1 MEKRAKKI
9 INVISLAAVWGLC
22 MCCPILAAE
31 NKKQSDNLRIAV
43 TAETAKVYSHA
54 LESSDVVKHVAFGQ
68 QLQVKQYSK
77 NWYCVEGGY
86 IRKTDAVLYDVNK
99 KYIALTFDDGPN
111 EINTKTVLDAL
122 EKYEAK
128 ATFMVIGQNI
138 NSTTGELIKREM
150 ELGCEIGNH
159 SYSHANFKTIA
170 PEETQEELQKTDEV
184 VEEYTGEK
192 PTLIRTPYGLCEND
206 VLCCMDRPNVSWSV
220 DTEDWKYKDSD
231 RLIKYVTE
239 NASDGAI
246 VLMHDI
252 YKTTAQAVEPIL
264 EALIE
269 QNYEMMT
276 VTELSAIKG
285 VELEAGET
293 YRLFQ
298 KEDETMSVIK

>member
-1 MEKRAKKI
+1 MKKRAKI
-9 INVISLAAVWGLC
+9 VRVAISLAVVAGLC
-22 MCCPILAAE
+22 ICCPIWAAE
-31 NKKQSDNLRIAV
+31 NKKQLDTLRIVV
-43 TAETAKVYSHA
+43 TAETADVYRHA
-54 LESSDVVKHVAFGQ
+54 IESSDVVKHVVFGQ
-68 QLQVKQYSK
+68 QLQVKYRSK
-77 NWYCVEGGY
+77 NWYNVEGGY
-86 IRKTDAVLYDVNK
+86 IRKTDAVLYDENK

-111 EINTKTVLDAL
+111 EINTKTILDAL
-122 EKYEAK
+122 EKYDAK

-138 NSTTGELIKREM
+138 NSITGKLVKRER

-170 PEETQEELQKTDEV
+170 PEEAQEEIQKTDEA
-184 VEEYTGEK
+184 VEEYTGQK
-192 PTLIRTPYGLCEND
+192 PTLIRPPYGLCENN

-231 RLIKYVTE
+231 RLIQYVAE

-264 EALIE
+264 EELIE
-269 QNYEMMT
+269 QNYEMVT

-298 KEDETMSVIK
+298 EKEESEVVFK